1 MGKDNG
7 SGRHGRVLVINPN
20 STEAVTHGI
29 DAAMDPFRFAD
40 GPEFDCVTLAG
51 GPPGIETQ
59 RHVDAVVGPICD
71 MIEREDNAADAFVI
85 ACFSDPG
92 LLSARETTRKPVF
105 GIGAASYSAALLL
118 GEKFG
123 VIAILPAS
131 VERQRRA
138 VRMMG
143 LDARYAASLPVGIG
157 AGVARRRRRRGTH
170 DRGRPIADRWARRR
184 CPDHGLRR
192 HGRAPRGGRAGARR
206 AGDRPDA
213 GRRRAG
219 RRRCP
224 ARRPAV
230 AARRAKPVT
239 PPPGRSLPPPARGRR
254 RRAGP
259 APSIRIRGG

>member
-1 MGKDNG
+1 MEKDSG
-7 SGRHGRVLVINPN
+7 SGRYGRVLVINPN
-20 STEAVTHGI
+20 STVAVTDGI

-40 GPEFDCVTLAG
+40 GPEFDCVTLAD

-71 MIEREDNAADAFVI
+71 LISREDNAADAFVI

-118 GEKFG
+118 GERFG

-157 AGVARRRRRRGTH
+157 AASLEGDAVA
-170 DRGRPIADRWARRR
+170 GRMIEVGRTLVD
-184 CPDHGLRR
+184 R
-192 HGRAPRGGRAGARR
+192 HGADVLIMGCAGMAKHRE
-206 AGDRPDA
+206 AVEQALGVPVIDPTQA
-213 GRRRAG
+213 A
-219 RRRCP
+219 
-224 ARRPAV
+224 AAQAV
-230 AARRAKPVT
+230 AAVRIA
-239 PPPGRSLPPPARGRR
+239 AR
-254 RRAGP
+254 P
-259 APSIRIRGG
+259 

>member
-1 MGKDNG
+1 MGKDSG
-7 SGRHGRVLVINPN
+7 SGRHGRILVINPN

-59 RHVDAVVGPICD
+59 RHVDAAVGPICD

-138 VRMMG
+138 VRVMG

-157 AGVARRRRRRGTH
+157 PASLDGDAVAGRMIEV
-170 DRGRPIADRWARRR
+170 GRALID
-184 CPDHGLRR
+184 R
-192 HGRAPRGGRAGARR
+192 HGADVLIMGCAGMARHRAAVEQALGVPVIDPTQAA
-206 AGDRPDA
+206 AA
-213 GRRRAG
+213 Q
-219 RRRCP
+219 
-224 ARRPAV
+224 AV
-230 AARRAKPVT
+230 AAVRLG
-239 PPPGRSLPPPARGRR
+239 GRS
-254 RRAGP
+254 
-259 APSIRIRGG
+259 